1 MVDAQQFIE
10 VKKTV
15 IEKVQPLPLE
25 QRAQVT
31 YDTYILGPGD
41 RLEIELLDLPELS
54 GSFTIGPDG
63 ILYLP
68 RLRALQVEGLTI
80 EELRLFLTEQFST
93 YVIQPEVFI
102 TPIAYRPVR
111 VYVGGEVA
119 RPGYYTIRGAE
130 VSQDLTMSNQSF
142 QISTSGSIRARGASV
157 VPTTSTQAQNL
168 RGKI

>member
-1 MVDAQQFIE
+1 MVGAQQLIE
-10 VKKTV
+10 LKETV

-31 YDTYILGPGD
+31 YDAYILGPGD
-41 RLEIELLDLPELS
+41 RLAIELLDLPELS
-54 GSFTIGPDG
+54 GSYSIGPDG

-102 TPIAYRPVR
+102 TPIAVS
-111 VYVGGEVA
+111 
-119 RPGYYTIRGAE
+119 YTH
-130 VSQDLTMSNQSF
+130 L
-142 QISTSGSIRARGASV
+142 RAHE
-157 VPTTSTQAQNL
+157 T
-168 RGKI
+168 